1 MEDKEVRELIKDL
14 ESVGLSDNPGVLT
27 KGENGIVKITRG
39 DFNHSME
46 DFPLIKG
53 IDLDIYRDE
62 HTLIFVRN
70 LLNTT
75 VRYKIDYQDEGQA
88 KESLGRIVAYLNS

>member
-1 MEDKEVRELIKDL
+1 MEDKEVKELIKDL

-39 DFNHSME
+39 DFNVDMM

-53 IDLDIYRDE
+53 IDLDIFRGE
-62 HTLIFVRN
+62 NTLIFVRN

-75 VRYKIDYQDEGQA
+75 VRYKIEYQDEGQA
-88 KESLGRIVAYLNS
+88 REALVRIVSYLNS

>member
-1 MEDKEVRELIKDL
+1 MEDKEVRGLIKDL
-14 ESVGLSDNPGVLT
+14 ASVGLSNNPGVLT

-39 DFNHSME
+39 DYNHSMS

-53 IDLDIYRDE
+53 MDSDIYRDE
-62 HTLIFVRN
+62 HTLIFMRT

-75 VRYKIDYQDEGQA
+75 VRYKIDYQDEEQA
-88 KESLGRIVAYLNS
+88 REALGRIVAYLNS